1 MIHKCETLMTQ
12 KWKSKNSN
20 NNHEKLET
28 YKRHFRRKEVSGGKT
43 P

>member
-1 MIHKCETLMTQ
+1 MIHERETLMTQ

-28 YKRHFRRKEVSGGKT
+28 HKRHFRRKEVYGGKT